1 MAIKVYSTNYK
12 QMIEKIFETKQHFFN
27 TFGGGLQTAE
37 GAEYNEDF
45 MKIKVSPT
53 NVVINKYDMGENVA
67 FGTGTGN
74 SNRFGPRQEIK
85 SVDKTVPYDEP
96 IAIHEGIDRFT
107 VNDIP
112 EQVLA
117 ERAALHAEKWI
128 EYINQYMSKLL
139 DTNAGETKQ
148 VALTEDALIKLFFE
162 TRKTFVNKKVSKSR
176 AWNAYVTPDVYD
188 ILINAKLTTNAKN
201 SSANVDEQ
209 TLNKFKGF
217 ILREL
222 PEEYFQKNTQAIFV
236 PDNIGVV
243 GLGIET
249 YRTIDSADFN
259 GIAIQGA
266 GKLANYIPDDN
277 KVAIIKA
284 QIAG

>member
-1 MAIKVYSTNYK
+1 MTIKVYSK
-12 QMIEKIFETKQHFFN
+12 QYQTMVEKIFETKQHFFN
-27 TFGGGLQTAE
+27 TFGGSIQTAQ
-37 GAEYNEDF
+37 GAEYNQDF
-45 MKIKVSPT
+45 LTLKVSPT
-53 NVVINKYDMGENVA
+53 NVVINKYDTGENVA

-85 SVDKTVPYDEP
+85 SIDKRIPYDEP
-96 IAIHEGIDRFT
+96 MAIHEGIDRFT
-107 VNDIP
+107 VNDLP

-117 ERAALHAEKWI
+117 ERAALHAENWI
-128 EYINQYMSKLL
+128 EYTNKYMGKLL

-148 VALTEDALIKLFFE
+148 VALTEEDLVKLFFE
-162 TRKTFVNKKVSKSR
+162 SRKHFVNKKISTSR

-188 ILINAKLTTNAKN
+188 ILINSKLTTSAKN

-222 PEEYFQKNTQAIFV
+222 PEEYFQENTQAIFV
-236 PDNIGVV
+236 PDNIGVI

-259 GIAIQGA
+259 GVAIQGA

-284 QIAG
+284 QIAA

>member
-85 SVDKTVPYDEP
+85 SLDKTVPYDEP

-128 EYINQYMSKLL
+128 EYINQYLSKLL

-162 TRKTFVNKKVSKSR
+162 ARKTFVNKKVSTAR
-176 AWNAYVTPDVYD
+176 AWNAYVTPDVYN
-188 ILINAKLTTNAKN
+188 ILIDSKLTTNAKN

>member
-85 SVDKTVPYDEP
+85 SIDKAVPYDEP

-117 ERAALHAEKWI
+117 ERAALHAEKWT
-128 EYINQYMSKLL
+128 EYINQYLSKLL

-148 VALTEDALIKLFFE
+148 TTLTEEGLVKLFFE
-162 TRKTFVNKKVSKSR
+162 SRKYFINKKVSKSR
-176 AWNAYVTPDVYD
+176 AWNAYVTPDIYD
-188 ILINAKLTTNAKN
+188 ILINSKLTTNAKN

-259 GIAIQGA
+259 GVAIQGA

>member
-1 MAIKVYSTNYK
+1 MAMKIYSKNFKTV
-12 QMIEKIFETKQHFFN
+12 IEKIFETKQYFFN

-37 GAEYNEDF
+37 GAEYDKDF
-45 MKIKVSPT
+45 LHLKISPT
-53 NVVINKYDMGENVA
+53 NVVINKYDKGENVA

-85 SVDKTVPYDEP
+85 SIDKAVQYDEP

-117 ERAALHAEKWI
+117 ERAALHAEEWV
-128 EYINQYMSKLL
+128 EYLNQYMSKIL
-139 DTNAGETKQ
+139 DSNAGKTEQ
-148 VALTEDALIKLFFE
+148 VALTEEALIKLFFE
-162 TRKTFVNKKVSKSR
+162 ARKEFVNKKVSKAR
-176 AWNAYVTPDVYD
+176 TWNAYVNPDIYD
-188 ILINAKLTTNAKN
+188 ILIDSKLTTTAKN
-201 SSANVDEQ
+201 SAANVDEQ
-209 TLNKFKGF
+209 SLNKFKGF
-217 ILREL
+217 VLREL
-222 PEEYFQKNTQAIFV
+222 PEEHFQKNTAAIFV

-249 YRTIDSADFN
+249 YRTIDASDFN
-259 GIAIQGA
+259 GVAIQGA
-266 GKLANYIPDDN
+266 GQLANYIPDDN
-277 KVAIIKA
+277 KAAIIKA

>member
-1 MAIKVYSTNYK
+1 MAMKIYSKKYK
-12 QMIEKIFETKQHFFN
+12 EVIEKIFETKQHFFN
-27 TFGGGLQTAE
+27 TFGGGLQVAE
-37 GAEYNEDF
+37 GAEYDQDF
-45 MKIKVSPT
+45 LHLKISPT
-53 NVVINKYDMGENVA
+53 NVVINKYDKGENVA
-67 FGTGTGN
+67 FGDGTGN

-85 SVDKTVPYDEP
+85 SIDKAVKYDEP

-112 EQVLA
+112 AQVLA

-128 EYINQYMSKLL
+128 EYLNDYMSKIL
-139 DTNAGETKQ
+139 DNNAGETKQ
-148 VALTEDALIKLFFE
+148 SAMTEEALIKLFFE
-162 TRKTFVNKKVSKSR
+162 ARKEFVNKKVSKSR
-176 AWNAYVTPDVYD
+176 IWNAYVNSDVYD
-188 ILINAKLTTNAKN
+188 ILINSKLATTAKN

-222 PEEYFQKNTQAIFV
+222 PEEYFQENTAAIFV

-243 GLGIET
+243 GLGIDT
-249 YRTIDSADFN
+249 YRTIDAADFN
-259 GIAIQGA
+259 GVTIQGA
-266 GKLANYIPDDN
+266 GQLANYVPEDN
-277 KVAIIKA
+277 KAAIIKA

>member
-1 MAIKVYSTNYK
+1 MAMKIYSKKYK
-12 QMIEKIFETKQHFFN
+12 QVIEKIFETKQHFFN
-27 TFGGGLQTAE
+27 TFGGGLQVAE
-37 GAEYNEDF
+37 GAEYDKDF
-45 MKIKVSPT
+45 LHLKISPT

-85 SVDKTVPYDEP
+85 SIDKAVQYDEP
-96 IAIHEGIDRFT
+96 IAIQEGLDRFT

-112 EQVLA
+112 AQVLA
-117 ERAALHAEKWI
+117 ERAALHAEKWV
-128 EYINQYMSKLL
+128 EYLNQYMSKIL

-148 VALTEDALIKLFFE
+148 VALTEEALIKLFFE
-162 TRKTFVNKKVSKSR
+162 SRKTFINKKVSKSR
-176 AWNAYVTPDVYD
+176 TWNAYVTPDVYD
-188 ILINAKLTTNAKN
+188 ILINSKLATTAKN

-209 TLNKFKGF
+209 ILYKFKGF
-217 ILREL
+217 VLREL
-222 PEEYFQKNTQAIFV
+222 PEEYFQKNTTSIFV

-243 GLGIET
+243 GLGIDT
-249 YRTIDSADFN
+249 YRTIDSADYN
-259 GIAIQGA
+259 GVAIQGA
-266 GKLANYIPDDN
+266 GQLANYVPEDN

>member
-1 MAIKVYSTNYK
+1 MAMKIYSKKYK
-12 QMIEKIFETKQHFFN
+12 QVVEKIFETKQYFFN
-27 TFGGGLQTAE
+27 TFGGGLQVAE
-37 GAEYNEDF
+37 GAEYDKDF
-45 MKIKVSPT
+45 LHLKISPT
-53 NVVINKYDMGENVA
+53 NVVINKYDKGENVA

-85 SVDKTVPYDEP
+85 SIDKAVPYDEP

-107 VNDIP
+107 VNDVP
-112 EQVLA
+112 AQVLA

-128 EYINQYMSKLL
+128 EYLNDYMSKIL
-139 DTNAGETKQ
+139 DTNAGVTKQ
-148 VALTEDALIKLFFE
+148 AAMTEEALIKLFFE
-162 TRKTFVNKKVSKSR
+162 ARKEFVNKKVSKSR
-176 AWNAYVTPDVYD
+176 VWNAYVTPDIYD
-188 ILINAKLTTNAKN
+188 ILINAKLTTTGKN

-217 ILREL
+217 VLREL

-249 YRTIDSADFN
+249 YRTIDASDFY
-259 GIAIQGA
+259 GISIQGA
-266 GKLANYIPDDN
+266 GQLANYVPEDN
-277 KVAIIKA
+277 KAAIIKA

>member
-1 MAIKVYSTNYK
+1 MAIKVYTTNYQK
-12 QMIEKIFETKQHFFN
+12 MIEKIFETKQHFFN

-112 EQVLA
+112 EQVL
-117 ERAALHAEKWI
+117 
-128 EYINQYMSKLL
+128 S
-139 DTNAGETKQ
+139 
-148 VALTEDALIKLFFE
+148 LIHISE
-162 TRKTFVNKKVSKSR
+162 PTRP
-176 AWNAYVTPDVYD
+176 Y
-188 ILINAKLTTNAKN
+188 
-201 SSANVDEQ
+201 
-209 TLNKFKGF
+209 
-217 ILREL
+217 
-222 PEEYFQKNTQAIFV
+222 
-236 PDNIGVV
+236 
-243 GLGIET
+243 
-249 YRTIDSADFN
+249 
-259 GIAIQGA
+259 
-266 GKLANYIPDDN
+266 
-277 KVAIIKA
+277 
-284 QIAG
+284 

>member
-128 EYINQYMSKLL
+128 EYINQYLSKLL

-162 TRKTFVNKKVSKSR
+162 ARKTFVNKKVSTAR
-176 AWNAYVTPDVYD
+176 DWNAYVTPDVYN
-188 ILINAKLTTNAKN
+188 ILIDSKLTTNAKN

>member
-1 MAIKVYSTNYK
+1 MAMKIYSKKYK
-12 QMIEKIFETKQHFFN
+12 QVIEKIFETKQHFFN
-27 TFGGGLQTAE
+27 TFGGGLQVAE
-37 GAEYNEDF
+37 GAEYDKDF
-45 MKIKVSPT
+45 LHLKISPT

-85 SVDKTVPYDEP
+85 SIDKAVQYDEP
-96 IAIHEGIDRFT
+96 IAIHEGLDRFT

-112 EQVLA
+112 AQVLA
-117 ERAALHAEKWI
+117 ERAALHAEKWV
-128 EYINQYMSKLL
+128 EYLNQYMSKIL

-148 VALTEDALIKLFFE
+148 VALTEEALIKLFFE
-162 TRKTFVNKKVSKSR
+162 SRKTFINKKVSKSR
-176 AWNAYVTPDVYD
+176 TWNAYVTPDVYD
-188 ILINAKLTTNAKN
+188 ILINSKLATTAKN

-209 TLNKFKGF
+209 ILYKFKGF
-217 ILREL
+217 VLREL
-222 PEEYFQKNTQAIFV
+222 PEEYFQKNTTSIFV

-243 GLGIET
+243 GLGIDT
-249 YRTIDSADFN
+249 YRTIDSADYN
-259 GIAIQGA
+259 GVAIQGA
-266 GKLANYIPDDN
+266 GQLANYVPEDN

>member
-1 MAIKVYSTNYK
+1 MAMKIYSKQYK
-12 QMIEKIFETKQHFFN
+12 QMIDKIFETKQYFFN
-27 TFGGGLQTAE
+27 TFGGGLQVAE
-37 GAEYNEDF
+37 GAEYNSDF
-45 MKIKVSPT
+45 LSLKISPT
-53 NVVINKYDMGENVA
+53 NVVINKYDKGENVA

-85 SVDKTVPYDEP
+85 SVDKSVKYDEP
-96 IAIHEGIDRFT
+96 IAIHEGIDKFT

-117 ERAALHAEKWI
+117 ERAALHAEKWT
-128 EYINQYMSKLL
+128 EYLNQYMAKIL

-148 VALTEDALIKLFFE
+148 VALTEEALTKLFFE
-162 TRKTFVNKKVSKSR
+162 ARKTFINKKVSASR
-176 AWNAYVTPDVYD
+176 TWNAYVTPDVYD
-188 ILINAKLTTNAKN
+188 ILINSKLTTTAKN

-209 TLNKFKGF
+209 TLAKFKGF
-217 ILREL
+217 TLREL
-222 PEEYFQKNTQAIFV
+222 PEEYFEKNTAVIFV

-266 GKLANYIPDDN
+266 GQLANYVPEEN
-277 KVAIIKA
+277 RVAIIKA
-284 QIAG
+284 TVAA

>member
-1 MAIKVYSTNYK
+1 MAMKIYSKKYKKV
-12 QMIEKIFETKQHFFN
+12 IEKIFETKQHFFN
-27 TFGGGLQTAE
+27 TFGGGLQVAE
-37 GAEYNEDF
+37 GAEYDKDF
-45 MKIKVSPT
+45 LHLKISPT

-85 SVDKTVPYDEP
+85 SIDKAVQYDEP

-112 EQVLA
+112 AQVLA
-117 ERAALHAEKWI
+117 ERAALHAEKWV
-128 EYINQYMSKLL
+128 EYLNQYMSKIL
-139 DTNAGETKQ
+139 DANAGETKQ
-148 VALTEDALIKLFFE
+148 VALTEEALIKLFFE
-162 TRKTFVNKKVSKSR
+162 SRKTFVNKKVSTAR
-176 AWNAYVTPDVYD
+176 TWNAYVTTDVYD
-188 ILINAKLTTNAKN
+188 ILINSKLATTAKN

-209 TLNKFKGF
+209 SLNKFKGF

-222 PEEYFQKNTQAIFV
+222 PEEYFQKNTTAIFV

-243 GLGIET
+243 GLGIDT
-249 YRTIDSADFN
+249 YRTIDAADFN
-259 GIAIQGA
+259 GVTIQGA
-266 GKLANYIPDDN
+266 GQLANYVPDDN